1 MRPGHRGARG
11 QQDQGVEQR
20 QMPGIEGVDALGR
33 PDAAEQRLA
42 RHMHGIGREQRGIE
56 EGPEPGH
63 EEHDLGADEQDH
75 AVAMADLHHAGVVA
89 LVLGFAD
96 HVRPPAHHGVEHAD
110 KAGAENNRR
119 GGGQMV
125 HPQDGA
131 DGHDEGRDRAYD
143 RPRTRVDKVVIML
156 DLRRSHCGLSPF
168 AVLAVPMVF
177 GTYSSQKS
185 IVSAVEARRFVS
197 DASGQMLRVQI
208 FPLRLSGSLAAT
220 GFGAGSFTG

>member
-1 MRPGHRGARG
+1 MRPGHGGARG

-20 QMPGIEGVDALGR
+20 QMPGIEGMGALGR

-42 RHMHGIGREQRGIE
+42 RHMHGIAREQRGVE

-110 KAGAENNRR
+110 HADAENDRR

-125 HPQDGA
+125 HPHDGA

-168 AVLAVPMVF
+168 AVLAVPMVLAPVHPKNQSCRLSKADTSVRF
-177 GTYSSQKS
+177 GRFSS
-185 IVSAVEARRFVS
+185 
-197 DASGQMLRVQI
+197 QI